1 MWDLQNRPT
10 GFQHSPSQQ
19 DYMKYWSPY
28 TPQPGTPLDPSLHP
42 FAGRETAFGQPMG
55 NFNAG
60 PQGSQMAMGEN
71 PLALGQAPMWE
82 SEMA

>member
-1 MWDLQNRPT
+1 MD
-10 GFQHSPSQQ
+10 
-19 DYMKYWSPY
+19 YWSPY
-28 TPQPGTPLDPSLHP
+28 TPQRGTPLDPSLHP
-42 FAGRETAFGQPMG
+42 FAGRETAYTQPMG

-60 PQGSQMAMGEN
+60 PRGFQMAMGEN